1 MTPGSFLLPVVAI
14 LAGMLSSQLGASL
27 AKGLFPALG
36 PVAATTLRLLLAAA
50 VLALFYRPWRGGLLR
65 NARAS
70 GHGWDL
76 AGYGFCLAFMNLAFY
91 LALARAPMGVVV
103 AVEFTG
109 PLAVAIAASRRP
121 VDFLW
126 VLLALCGLLLLVP
139 WRAGLASADAVG
151 LGLALLSGLGWAGYI
166 VFGTRAGAAH
176 GGRGV
181 ALGMILSAMLILPV
195 GGSSLVAA
203 APGWMLLSTGFA
215 VALLSSA
222 IPYVLEI
229 HAMQV
234 LPTRTFG
241 IFMSVE
247 PAIATLVGLAVLGEH
262 LSLVQLSGI
271 AGVVAASLGSAAT
284 SRSIPA

>member
-1 MTPGSFLLPVVAI
+1 
-14 LAGMLSSQLGASL
+14 
-27 AKGLFPALG
+27 
-36 PVAATTLRLLLAAA
+36 
-50 VLALFYRPWRGGLLR
+50 
-65 NARAS
+65 
-70 GHGWDL
+70 
-76 AGYGFCLAFMNLAFY
+76 
-91 LALARAPMGVVV
+91 
-103 AVEFTG
+103 
-109 PLAVAIAASRRP
+109 
-121 VDFLW
+121 
-126 VLLALCGLLLLVP
+126 
-139 WRAGLASADAVG
+139 
-151 LGLALLSGLGWAGYI
+151 
-166 VFGTRAGAAH
+166 
-176 GGRGV
+176 
-181 ALGMILSAMLILPV
+181 MILSAMLILPV

-284 SRSIPA
+284 SRSTAA